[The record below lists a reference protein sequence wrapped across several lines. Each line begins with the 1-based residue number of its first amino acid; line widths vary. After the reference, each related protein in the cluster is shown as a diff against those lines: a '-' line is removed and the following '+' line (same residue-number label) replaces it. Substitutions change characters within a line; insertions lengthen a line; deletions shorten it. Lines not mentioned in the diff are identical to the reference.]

1 MDKAKVT
8 SVVHD
13 APQHY
18 TIYETDY
25 LHLGKWPHRHII
37 DVNVHVGA
45 AGFSM
50 GLPLT
55 REESAKV
62 DAGDWAYFG
71 ALADAVQNNPFRYA
85 HVPIDTSELQ
95 RPDRSGASG

>member
-8 SVVHD
+8 RIVHD

-25 LHLGKWPHRHII
+25 LHLGKWPHRHIL

-55 REESAKV
+55 FRESLKV
-62 DAGDWAYFG
+62 DAGDWAYFA
-71 ALADAVQNNPFRYA
+71 ALADAVQDNPFRYA
-85 HVPIDTSELQ
+85 SVHIDTSSLPGRE
-95 RPDRSGASG
+95 DGDG

>member
-55 REESAKV
+55 RAESAKV
-62 DAGDWAYFG
+62 DAGEWGYFE
-71 ALADAVQNNPFRYA
+71 ALADAVQDNPFRYA
-85 HVPIDTSELQ
+85 SVQI
-95 RPDRSGASG
+95 DRSGLDGQDVSGG

>member
-1 MDKAKVT
+1 MDKAEVT
-8 SVVHD
+8 RVVHD

-25 LHLGKWPHRHII
+25 VHLGKWPHRHIL

-55 REESAKV
+55 FAESMKV
-62 DAGDWAYFG
+62 DSGDWAYFA
-71 ALADAVQNNPFRYA
+71 ALADAVQDNPFRYA
-85 HVPIDTSELQ
+85 SVQIDTSSLNGGK
-95 RPDRSGASG
+95 DRAG

>member
-1 MDKAKVT
+1 MDKVKATRTVD
-8 SVVHD
+8 D
-13 APQHY
+13 AAQHY

-25 LHLGKWPHRHII
+25 LHLGKWPHRHIL

-55 REESAKV
+55 FAESIKV

-85 HVPIDTSELQ
+85 SVQIDTSSLPGGE
-95 RPDRSGASG
+95 DSGG

>member
-1 MDKAKVT
+1 MEKAKVT
-8 SVVHD
+8 RIVHD

-25 LHLGKWPHRHII
+25 LHLGKWPHRHIL

-50 GLPLT
+50 SLPLT

-62 DAGDWAYFG
+62 DVGDWPYFA
-71 ALADAVQNNPFRYA
+71 ALSDAVQDNPFRYA
-85 HVPIDTSELQ
+85 SVQIDRSELQ
-95 RPDRSGASG
+95 G